1 MVFYCYFNSL
11 TVNLF
16 LTSNIFK
23 KNAHKASS
31 GVRTSQLLIS
41 LSVSATITKHRG
53 GKRQSIIF
61 NKCVNRLSCLN
72 FENSKYT
79 GIENAHAIY
88 SFPTKNG
95 DKDHCQVP
103 RCQLMNTEF
112 MFTVHWQFR
121 FGLNFMI
128 YFYLWILLMF
138 IYKYNVN

>member
-1 MVFYCYFNSL
+1 MWCFIAILIPSL
-11 TVNLF
+11 LICF
-16 LTSNIFK
+16 WHLIFSK

-88 SFPTKNG
+88 SFPQKMG
-95 DKDHCQVP
+95 IRIIAKCQDVSWWTLNL
-103 RCQLMNTEF
+103 CLL
-112 MFTVHWQFR
+112 FTDNSD
-121 FGLNFMI
+121 LD
-128 YFYLWILLMF
+128 WISWF
-138 IYKYNVN
+138 IFIFE